1 MSASKPNSPNLRNLI
16 KNALSGVAERGV
28 PEGQSSKVQQKAK
41 RFLKQFKLHPGAVAY
56 VVASAIQRLAQEENT
71 TERKMLL
78 QTLTF
83 FKSAG
88 TFYDVE
94 LCVTDSSAYLK
105 RLRSWKKEKAA
116 QRSKQKSN
124 VDIGRTLEID
134 GIYTRTVTNESNLFA
149 GRNTLANV
157 E

>member
-1 MSASKPNSPNLRNLI
+1 VREEADI
-16 KNALSGVAERGV
+16 
-28 PEGQSSKVQQKAK
+28 
-41 RFLKQFKLHPGAVAY
+41 FLKQFRERPLPVVY

-71 TERKMLL
+71 TDCKMLS

-83 FKSAG
+83 FRSAG
-88 TFYDVE
+88 TFYDLE
-94 LCVTDSSAYLK
+94 LCVMDSSAYLE
-105 RLRSWKKEKAA
+105 RLTSWKKEKAA
-116 QRSKQKSN
+116 QRSKQKTN